1 MDARRLY
8 IGQLLRNYK
17 SAELFSPNCYT
28 VNYRFAGDREDSYRI
43 FNHNEGI
50 DFAIE
55 YIRELEKKIDE
66 LQYIEN
72 IIELAKRKDED
83 VTLDK
88 RQSPLREYYQPRFDV
103 DEKSGKIICNK

>member
-17 SAELFSPNCYT
+17 SSELFSPNVYT
-28 VNYRFAGDREDSYRI
+28 VNYRFANAKQDSYRM
-43 FNHNEGI
+43 FGHNEGI

-66 LQYIEN
+66 LQYVEK
-72 IIELAKRKDED
+72 IIQLAKSE
-83 VTLDK
+83 
-88 RQSPLREYYQPRFDV
+88 
-103 DEKSGKIICNK
+103 